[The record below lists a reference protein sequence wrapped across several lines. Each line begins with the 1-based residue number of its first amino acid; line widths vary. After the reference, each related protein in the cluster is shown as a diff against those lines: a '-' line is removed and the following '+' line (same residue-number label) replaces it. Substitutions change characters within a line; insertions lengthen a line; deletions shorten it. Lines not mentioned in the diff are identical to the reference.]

1 MASDTLKL
9 IERTDD
15 YESLD
20 VWQVEHRREQKLD
33 NAGFS
38 GDSEVVLLGLEDME
52 DELTHEE
59 AVRRLRLGI
68 RDERHRY
75 RGIPLSM
82 CTPDERRRA
91 RDADIDDMA
100 RKEWDD
106 ES

>member
-1 MASDTLKL
+1 MARNTLKL

-15 YESLD
+15 YESLE
-20 VWQVEHRREQKLD
+20 VWQVEHRRERLLD
-33 NAGFS
+33 DRGFS
-38 GDSEVVLLGLEDME
+38 GDSEVVALGLDEIE

-91 RDADIDDMA
+91 READIDDMA